1 MFNTVRILNSM
12 ISVNTKT
19 EYFLYNLH
27 SFLNGKQTRILKGI
41 AAESGGFFI
50 VIKKINYRS
59 INGNDYGRYV
69 RIGNQCGG
77 RKES

>member
-1 MFNTVRILNSM
+1 MFNTVRMLDSM
-12 ISVNTKT
+12 ILVNTKT
-19 EYFLYNLH
+19 EYFVSDGGFY
-27 SFLNGKQTRILKGI
+27 KQTRILKGI
-41 AAESGGFFI
+41 AAESGGIFI

-69 RIGNQCGG
+69 RISNQCGG

>member
-12 ISVNTKT
+12 ILVNTKT
-19 EYFLYNLH
+19 EYFVSDGGLL
-27 SFLNGKQTRILKGI
+27 RILKGI
-41 AAESGGFFI
+41 AAESGGIFI